1 MENTEIQ
8 LFISKYKQEYNIYE
22 RFCDYLEKQF
32 KELIKETDVY
42 YYELSSRI
50 KTLDSILEKMER
62 KSLPLQDI
70 HDIIGFRIITLFK
83 RDVCTIC
90 DMVRNTFQISWEDDK
105 AQEKTDNCFGY
116 LSIHFQLKVPEEWIK
131 SPTDSQY
138 SKLDVELQV
147 RTFSQH
153 VWAASSHLLQYK
165 RDSSV
170 PYVMRRNINRLAAVL
185 EIVDDELESILNA
198 KECYRL
204 SLQETSNNEKE
215 CSETTLNSILLEHIL
230 DELFLKENK
239 KLQEPFD
246 DLLEELS
253 FCGINTVG
261 QLRELLSSE
270 MEGIRKK
277 EAKKSGE
284 KGEPFYSYA
293 GKLRLAMKS
302 RFPVLYKK
310 MRNPNK

>member
-62 KSLPLQDI
+62 KSFPLQDI

-90 DMVRNTFQISWEDDK
+90 DMVRNTFQIAWEDDK

-131 SPTDSQY
+131 SPTDSF
-138 SKLDVELQV
+138 
-147 RTFSQH
+147 RTYF
-153 VWAASSHLLQYK
+153 
-165 RDSSV
+165 R
-170 PYVMRRNINRLAAVL
+170 
-185 EIVDDELESILNA
+185 
-198 KECYRL
+198 
-204 SLQETSNNEKE
+204 
-215 CSETTLNSILLEHIL
+215 
-230 DELFLKENK
+230 
-239 KLQEPFD
+239 
-246 DLLEELS
+246 
-253 FCGINTVG
+253 
-261 QLRELLSSE
+261 
-270 MEGIRKK
+270 
-277 EAKKSGE
+277 
-284 KGEPFYSYA
+284 
-293 GKLRLAMKS
+293 
-302 RFPVLYKK
+302 
-310 MRNPNK
+310 